1 MSQIEEQEDIL
12 KRKLAEQQSVLDKN
26 LRAVKKQN
34 IETM

>member
-26 LRAVKKQN
+26 LRTVKKQN